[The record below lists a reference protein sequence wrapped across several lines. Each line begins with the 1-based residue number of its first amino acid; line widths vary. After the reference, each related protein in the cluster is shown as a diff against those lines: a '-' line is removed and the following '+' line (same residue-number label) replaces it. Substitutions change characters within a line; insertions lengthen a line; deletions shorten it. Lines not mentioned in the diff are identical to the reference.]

1 MVSWR
6 KHIIHGANADM
17 CPFCRDGTSAWLR
30 LGRGFFSKVGCDG
43 SVRCGSVSGTGWS
56 IGEGLEGRS
65 SCDNGSDSDAGKK
78 KTKSRQ
84 RTRMTRL
91 RGSLPFDCV
100 VEVPLP
106 GKLANWAVRG
116 GHNASC

>member
-1 MVSWR
+1 V
-6 KHIIHGANADM
+6 
-17 CPFCRDGTSAWLR
+17 
-30 LGRGFFSKVGCDG
+30 GFFSKVGDDG

-56 IGEGLEGRS
+56 IGERLEGRS
-65 SCDNGSDSDAGKK
+65 SCDNGSDNDAGKK

-116 GHNASC
+116 GS